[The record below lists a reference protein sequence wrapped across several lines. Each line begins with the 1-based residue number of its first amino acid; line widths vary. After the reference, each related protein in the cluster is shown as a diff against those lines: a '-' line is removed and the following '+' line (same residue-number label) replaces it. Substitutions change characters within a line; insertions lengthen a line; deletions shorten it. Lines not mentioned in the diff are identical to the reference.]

1 MGTYLGGIHMRKL
14 LTLLGTAALVL
25 AAMPAIAADTEPTTY
40 EPKTKIGR
48 PSVLKGPNGIFVHPN
63 GNVYAASVVGDEITV
78 QDPNTGKILDRIG
91 PERGVHG
98 PDDVTIAPD
107 GTVYWTELLV
117 GNVGMLRPDGT
128 WTTQFVAP
136 GVNPITLSDDGR
148 LFVALDFLG
157 DGLYELDPA
166 LIDPPELIMPGLSG
180 FNGMDFGPDGLL
192 YGPLFN
198 DGAIA
203 RIDVDAA
210 VPSTEIVATGFTTP
224 AAVKFDSRGDLFAVD
239 LAEGSVVKVDIATGN
254 TQTIAQVEG
263 ILDNLAFDAND
274 RLFVSATAD
283 GQVLRMNLRGNSNG
297 GNLVGIN
304 QSGFTIP
311 GGVAVSPDGTVW
323 VADFSL
329 RGFETPRIPDT
340 SFFNR
345 FSAPFE
351 GAVWAFTVA
360 ADGGNVI
367 ITDWFSNAVQII
379 DPSDG
384 TILEDIRTVPVPTNA
399 IRHGDALVAAAVG
412 VGGVVDANT
421 GDMLIGGLFL
431 PRGLA
436 SDGDTLYVGD
446 WATGLIWAVSG
457 GGTSIV
463 ASGLVTP
470 EGLALDGDR
479 LLVVEE
485 QLGRITAIDL
495 VSGDKTTVID
505 GLELGYRAIPGGLP
519 TGAFNGVA
527 VTPDGSIIVPE
538 DIANT
543 VTVYQPS
550 K

>member
-1 MGTYLGGIHMRKL
+1 MRRLITILGA
-14 LTLLGTAALVL
+14 AALML
-25 AAMPAIAADTEPTTY
+25 AAMPAIAAEPGPTTY

-48 PSVLKGPNGIFVHPN
+48 PSILKGPNGIFVHPN

-91 PERGVHG
+91 PEHGVHG

-107 GTVYWTELLV
+107 GTIYWTEILG
-117 GNVGMLRPDGT
+117 GNVGMLKPDGT

-148 LFVALDFLG
+148 LFVALDFLE
-157 DGLYELDPA
+157 DGLYELDPE
-166 LIDPPELIMPGLSG
+166 LIDAPELIMPDLSG

-224 AAVKFDSRGDLFAVD
+224 AAVKFNSRGDLYAVD
-239 LAEGSVVKVDIATGN
+239 LAEGSVVKVDIATGES
-254 TQTIAQVEG
+254 QTIAQVDG
-263 ILDNLAFDAND
+263 VLDNLAFDAND
-274 RLFVSATAD
+274 RLFVAATAA
-283 GQVLRMNLRGNSNG
+283 GQVLRMNLRGNNDKG
-297 GNLVGIN
+297 HLVGIN
-304 QSGFTIP
+304 QTGFAMP
-311 GGVAVSPDGTVW
+311 GGVAVSPSGTVW
-323 VADFSL
+323 VADFSSL
-329 RGFETPRIPDT
+329 RGFDTPRVPDA
-340 SFFNR
+340 SFYNR

-351 GAVWAFTVA
+351 GAVWSFTAA
-360 ADGGNVI
+360 ADGDNVI
-367 ITDWFSNAVQII
+367 ITDWFSNAVQVI

-412 VGGVVDANT
+412 TGSVVDANT
-421 GDMLIGGLFL
+421 GDVLISGLFL

-446 WATGLIWAVSG
+446 WATGLIWAVLG

-485 QLGRITAIDL
+485 QLGRVTAVDL
-495 VSGDKTTVID
+495 TNGDKTTLID
-505 GLELGYRAIPGGLP
+505 GLELGYRPVPGGLP

-543 VTVYQPS
+543 VTVYKPS